1 MIDAF
6 AALHHV
12 CAPLGARLFT
22 VTVHDPTARL
32 FRRAYTSHPADYPV
46 SGTKPMGDD
55 AWTRHVVDGGQSFV
69 ANTTAD
75 FAPLFPDHAQ
85 INALGCHSA
94 LNIPVFDPAGA
105 VVGTVNILH
114 DEGHFT
120 PERVAAFRALV
131 DDHTPALLHQIAG
144 MDLTGD

>member
-1 MIDAF
+1 MTNAF
-6 AALHHV
+6 ADLHAA

-22 VTVHDPTARL
+22 VTVHDPAARL
-32 FRRAYTSHPADYPV
+32 FRRVYTSHPADYPV

-55 AWTRHVVDGGQSFV
+55 AWTRHVIGGGRSFV
-69 ANTTAD
+69 ANTTAE

-94 LNIPVFDPAGA
+94 LNIPLFDDAGA

-120 PERVAAFRALV
+120 PDRVAAFEALAMR
-131 DDHTPALLHQIAG
+131 HRPALLAAVATT
-144 MDLTGD
+144 DLTTG